1 MTSAPAI
8 GFEYAPSRL
17 LRRCL
22 LAVAALAAL
31 AVALSGLSIGLKLIL
46 IVAVALMTWQN
57 LRRAARSPLA
67 AAGWAAEGGWTLRTV
82 DHEDI
87 AATLASFRVLGGFIL
102 LRLRTVDRG
111 VQVLLLAPDNSDA
124 DIRRRLRMRLATVQP
139 GEALPRI

>member
-22 LAVAALAAL
+22 LAVAVLAAL
-31 AVALSGLSIGLKLIL
+31 AVILSGLPVGLKLAL
-46 IVAVALMTWQN
+46 VAAVALATWQN
-57 LRRAARSPLA
+57 LQRAARSPLA
-67 AAGWAAEGGWTLRTV
+67 AAGWAAEGGWTLRTT
-82 DHEDI
+82 DHEDV

-102 LRLRTVDRG
+102 LRLQTVERG
-111 VQVLLLAPDNSDA
+111 VQVLLLAPDNSDP

>member
-8 GFEYAPSRL
+8 GFEYARSRL
-17 LRRCL
+17 LRRCVL
-22 LAVAALAAL
+22 VVAALAAL
-31 AVALSGLSIGLKLIL
+31 AVALSGVAIALKLVL
-46 IVAVALMTWQN
+46 IAAVAMATWQN
-57 LRRAARSPLA
+57 LQRAQRSTLA
-67 AAGWAAEGGWTLRTV
+67 AAGWDAEGGWTLRTA

-102 LRLRTVDRG
+102 LRLRTEERG
-111 VQVLLLAPDNSDA
+111 MQILLLAPDNTDR